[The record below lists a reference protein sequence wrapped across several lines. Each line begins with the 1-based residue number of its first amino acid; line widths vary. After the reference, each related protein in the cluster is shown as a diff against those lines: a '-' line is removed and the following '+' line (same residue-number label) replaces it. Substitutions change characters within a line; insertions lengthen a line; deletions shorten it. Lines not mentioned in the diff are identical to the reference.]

1 MQWINRKLLAVAVVA
16 LAVVGGTGAAIAAG
30 GGSAGNRDNSDLKR
44 AAAQITAKDE
54 LRADVAKR
62 LGVTVAELE
71 AAVTK
76 AAGSRID
83 AAEKAGDITAAE
95 ADALRDA
102 VTDGHLARRLAL
114 PADIAANL
122 GTTEE
127 KLQAAFVEAHKAQA
141 KARIDQ
147 AVADGKITKAYGEEL
162 KAKIDAGEMPAFG
175 PGFGMGL
182 DGRGHHGPGF
192 GGHGMGGFG
201 APGMGGGASG
211 MMVEPAT
218 TPI

>member
-16 LAVVGGTGAAIAAG
+16 VAVVGGTGAAIAAG
-30 GGSAGNRDNSDLKR
+30 GGSAGNGDNSDLKR

-95 ADALRDA
+95 AAALRDA
-102 VTDGHLARRLAL
+102 VADGHLARRIAL

-127 KLQAAFVEAHKAQA
+127 KLQEAFVEAHKAQA

-175 PGFGMGL
+175 PGFGLGL
-182 DGRGHHGPGF
+182 GGRDHHGPGF
-192 GGHGMGGFG
+192 GGHGPGGFG
-201 APGMGGGASG
+201 APGMGGASG